1 MSNDCLIQLQIFYQL
16 QKLNNNVNTKFES
29 CLGSSPTRIE
39 ILHCLY
45 NADEISQSAL
55 QKEVNIDNA
64 AVTRHL
70 KQLEAAG
77 LISRRKKAE
86 DNRVTLVSLTEGGR
100 EEITVS
106 LQAKKSFIEQT
117 LNGFSSSEQET
128 LLDMLSRLSKNV
140 STVEI

>member
-77 LISRRKKAE
+77 LISRRKK
-86 DNRVTLVSLTEGGR
+86 RR
-100 EEITVS
+100 ITVS
-106 LQAKKSFIEQT
+106 
-117 LNGFSSSEQET
+117 
-128 LLDMLSRLSKNV
+128 R
-140 STVEI
+140 